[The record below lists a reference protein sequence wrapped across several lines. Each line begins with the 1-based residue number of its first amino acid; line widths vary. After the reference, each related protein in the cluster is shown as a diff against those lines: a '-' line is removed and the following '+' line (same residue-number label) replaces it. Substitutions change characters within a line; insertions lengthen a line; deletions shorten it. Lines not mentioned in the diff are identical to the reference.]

1 MLMGIS
7 SRIDLDIGTQPL
19 TTNKPDFL
27 GLPYDPRQGLS
38 FGFYDHTHTTTPAYI
53 VPHPHSCS
61 NFFTRVG
68 TIA

>member
-38 FGFYDHTHTTTPAYI
+38 FGFHEHTQQRT
-53 VPHPHSCS
+53 
-61 NFFTRVG
+61 
-68 TIA
+68 

>member
-7 SRIDLDIGTQPL
+7 SRIDFDIGTQPL

-38 FGFYDHTHTTTPAYI
+38 FGFHEHTHTS
-53 VPHPHSCS
+53 VHSPPS
-61 NFFTRVG
+61 PSPFLFQFL
-68 TIA
+68 